1 MLACVAICGGVE
13 IGVYQVFPP
22 HLSPGS
28 GVHMP
33 IGSPLQMVNGGQWN
47 GGGNGQQTLG
57 SADQGKAP
65 RTPMSEMPD
74 LVPVGREWLGGG
86 SGGTEAL
93 SWDGGEELESLEG
106 GAGGAAWDGGA
117 QYLGAS
123 GLDPMEESHYQ
134 QKAANVTAMPPSLTP
149 MRASPAPD
157 SSSGA
162 NASTRTDGAEGF
174 ALQTLSKMMNTG
186 QGEGR
191 YVRLLR
197 SVCLRDSQR
206 VCEPVSPSLS
216 MRVSASLVKWCH
228 AVFSFYV
235 SDLRTRHPQQYSL
248 SQQRGVDSNSRGK
261 CKRGGRTSDADG
273 SGITCRD

>member
-1 MLACVAICGGVE
+1 MHFRLCVGQMYPSAYVRWCARARVLACVAICGGVE

-22 HLSPGS
+22 HSSPGS
-28 GVHMP
+28 SVRMP
-33 IGSPLQMVNGGQWN
+33 IGSPLQMVTGGQWN

-57 SADQGKAP
+57 SADDGKGP

-117 QYLGAS
+117 QYLGTS

-134 QKAANVTAMPPSLTP
+134 QKAANSTAMPPSFTP

-162 NASTRTDGAEGF
+162 NASSRTTGVEEGSV
-174 ALQTLSKMMNTG
+174 LQTLSKMMNTG
-186 QGEGR
+186 LAGGR
-191 YVRLLR
+191 CVRQLR
-197 SVCLRDSQR
+197 SVCLQDS
-206 VCEPVSPSLS
+206 
-216 MRVSASLVKWCH
+216 
-228 AVFSFYV
+228 
-235 SDLRTRHPQQYSL
+235 
-248 SQQRGVDSNSRGK
+248 
-261 CKRGGRTSDADG
+261 
-273 SGITCRD
+273 